1 MMAAHSHTRCLHHL
15 FEAQVERTPA
25 ATAVVGIDQELTY
38 EQLNRQANQ
47 LAHYLRK
54 RGVGPEVFVGLGVK
68 RSPEMLVGLLGVLKA
83 GGAYVPLELAYPQE
97 RLAFMLKDTRAQVLV
112 TLAQTV
118 TKLPTHQAEV
128 ICLDTDWEIISR
140 ESTENPITTI
150 TPENLACVFYTSGS
164 TGKPKGVML
173 PHRSVVNY
181 TEIASVEF
189 ALQPSDRV
197 LQFASISFDV
207 SLEEIFP
214 CLSRGA
220 TLVLRSEAM
229 AESCLTLLQQ
239 CHDLALTVL
248 DLPTGYWHELTTQLE
263 FAKPFAFPS
272 SLRLVIIGGEKVLRE
287 RVRVWQEHVGHRIRL
302 INAYGP
308 TEATISATM
317 YEVPGA
323 VEVTSQEVPIGR
335 PLRGVETQVLD
346 QHLQPVPTGEAGE
359 LYIGGVGLARGYL
372 HRPELTAERFV
383 CHPFSTDPGAR
394 LYKTGDLVRFLPDG
408 TLEFLGR
415 IDQQVKIRGFRIELE
430 EIEAV
435 LSRHPAVQQVVVVAR
450 EDTPGD
456 RRLVAYVVARQAS
469 VSASELRCFVQEQLP
484 AHMAPAAVVWVE
496 RLPLTPN
503 GKVDRQALPAP
514 SEARPPEAR
523 PVAPPRD
530 QLEAQLVQIWET
542 VFQLKPVSVQDNFF
556 ELGGHSLLAVRLCGQ
571 MERVVGKA
579 LPPALLF
586 QAPTIAQLARLVR
599 QEGQRLPSSIV
610 PVQPRGA
617 QPPLFCV
624 HGYDGYLAL
633 TRHLGP
639 EQPFYGLVQHL
650 PGQRVRHTRVEDL
663 AAHYLQELQGVQ
675 PRGPYWLCGHSFG
688 ALVAF
693 EMAQQLV
700 GQGQRVSFLGL
711 LDPLPLTAPAESP
724 GQSASSGLC
733 SQPVRLLAQL
743 HRLRSLPAR
752 LRYHLKEAVCLTYHI
767 LGQPLPARLYRF
779 YVEEVVYGRFYAQ
792 AARAYVPRRYAG
804 RITLFHTAHSGAAV
818 VADWER
824 VAAGELEVYETPG
837 THLAMIQEPHVRI
850 LVEKLRACLER
861 AREGMAGSER
871 LRTVLS
877 MLVSAWQ
884 LASLG

>member
-1 MMAAHSHTRCLHHL
+1 M
-15 FEAQVERTPA
+15 
-25 ATAVVGIDQELTY
+25 
-38 EQLNRQANQ
+38 
-47 LAHYLRK
+47 
-54 RGVGPEVFVGLGVK
+54 
-68 RSPEMLVGLLGVLKA
+68 EMLS
-83 GGAYVPLELAYPQE
+83 
-97 RLAFMLKDTRAQVLV
+97 
-112 TLAQTV
+112 
-118 TKLPTHQAEV
+118 HQ
-128 ICLDTDWEIISR
+128 
-140 ESTENPITTI
+140 
-150 TPENLACVFYTSGS
+150 
-164 TGKPKGVML
+164 
-173 PHRSVVNY
+173 
-181 TEIASVEF
+181 
-189 ALQPSDRV
+189 LQPQGMEGR
-197 LQFASISFDV
+197 
-207 SLEEIFP
+207 
-214 CLSRGA
+214 
-220 TLVLRSEAM
+220 TEAF
-229 AESCLTLLQQ
+229 
-239 CHDLALTVL
+239 V
-248 DLPTGYWHELTTQLE
+248 
-263 FAKPFAFPS
+263 
-272 SLRLVIIGGEKVLRE
+272 IGGEALLGETLAPWYVHAPGARF
-287 RVRVWQEHVGHRIRL
+287 
-302 INAYGP
+302 INEYGP
-308 TEATISATM
+308 TETVVGCCV
-317 YEVPGA
+317 YEIPAG
-323 VEVTSQEVPIGR
+323 SSPSGPIPIGR
-335 PLRGVETQVLD
+335 PIANTELYILD
-346 QHLQPVPTGEAGE
+346 ASLHPVPIGVVGE

-372 HRPELTAERFV
+372 QRPELTAEKFIP
-383 CHPFSTDPGAR
+383 HPFSSTPGAR
-394 LYKTGDLVRFLPDG
+394 LYKTGDLVRYRSDG
-408 TLEFLGR
+408 NIEFLGR
-415 IDQQVKIRGFRIELE
+415 TDYQLKIRGFRIELE
-430 EIEAV
+430 EIEGVLRQHPQVREAV
-435 LSRHPAVQQVVVVAR
+435 VLGR

-456 RRLVAYVVARQAS
+456 KRLVAYVVPAQPSAANRQ
-469 VSASELRCFVQEQLP
+469 ELRRFLQERLP
-484 AHMAPAAVVWVE
+484 DYMAPAAVVWVE

-837 THLAMIQEPHVRI
+837 THLAMIQEPHVRT
-850 LVEKLRACLER
+850 LAAQLQACLAR
-861 AREGMAGSER
+861 AAEYAIDHLGAFLSVLYAARQFAPLALRFGR
-871 LRTVLS
+871 LVL
-877 MLVSAWQ
+877 
-884 LASLG
+884 